1 MSGSHAARASGAG
14 RRPRSATAAA
24 EQPRPDDVEG
34 PADDV
39 AGDVNPDDDVVD
51 LDERWRTADFASSL
65 TSLADRSVA
74 AYLSDI
80 RLFAEWV
87 ERLSMQGP
95 ADVTRVA
102 VRRYVANLTT
112 RQYARRSIARKVAAL
127 RRYFAWALRR
137 GLAPV
142 DPTLGVQISA
152 GAGRLPRVLGDR
164 DLESLFAPADPD
176 EPEWRHRRDLAICE
190 ILYGSGLRVSE
201 VCGLRLD
208 DLDLNGGALRVW
220 GKGSKQRRV
229 PLGQPAVAATSEW
242 LALRHEV
249 VPTDLGD
256 LVFGNERGHQLT
268 PRDVRRILDR
278 RCATPTHPH
287 ALRHTFATHLLDGGA
302 DLRAVQEMLGHSD
315 VSTTQRYTHVSRER
329 LLSAYRDAHPRA

>member
-1 MSGSHAARASGAG
+1 MAVDGHSGA
-14 RRPRSATAAA
+14 
-24 EQPRPDDVEG
+24 
-34 PADDV
+34 
-39 AGDVNPDDDVVD
+39 DVVD
-51 LDERWRTADFASSL
+51 ASDDATSAVVAVDTRWGTADFADSL

-80 RLFAEWV
+80 RLFAIWV
-87 ERLSMQGP
+87 ERLGMDRP

-102 VRRYVANLTT
+102 VRRYIANLTT

-127 RRYFAWALRR
+127 RRYFGWAVRHEM
-137 GLAPV
+137 ATV
-142 DPTLGVQISA
+142 DPTLGVQVGSDD
-152 GAGRLPRVLGDR
+152 GRLPRILDAR
-164 DLESLFAPADPD
+164 DLESLFAAPDPD
-176 EPEWRHRRDLAICE
+176 EPEWRYRRDLAVCE

-201 VCGLRLD
+201 VCGLTTGD
-208 DLDLNGGALRVW
+208 VDLATGALRVW

-229 PLGQPAVAATSEW
+229 PLGQPAADAVRNW
-242 LALRHEV
+242 LGIRHEV
-249 VPTDLGD
+249 VPPELGD
-256 LVFGNERGHQLT
+256 QLFGNERGHNLT

-302 DLRAVQEMLGHSD
+302 DLRAVQELLGHSD

-329 LLSAYRDAHPRA
+329 LMSAYRDAHPRA